1 VAAAVLSG
9 GNVRVGLEDNLW
21 LDKGRLATNAELV
34 ERAATII
41 RAMGVEIM
49 TPAEVRSELNL
60 TVRALP

>member
-1 VAAAVLSG
+1 
-9 GNVRVGLEDNLW
+9 VGLEDNLW

>member
-1 VAAAVLSG
+1 
-9 GNVRVGLEDNLW
+9 
-21 LDKGRLATNAELV
+21 LV